1 MEQKDYLLREIEK
14 IGLVLKM
21 IFNKIAGKDMND
33 SITLENQFEQSK
45 ELLLQETGFNTEL
58 FLTLEKT
65 EAEAYI
71 SKFTGLNCLNIELM
85 ADVFR
90 ETGMRASPAQQ
101 EQYLESALHLYTL
114 CNRMDKT
121 YSMEREN
128 KIRDILEAL

>member
-21 IFNKIAGKDMND
+21 IFNKIVGKDVND

-45 ELLLQETGFNTEL
+45 ELLLKETGFDTEL

-71 SKFTGLNCLNIELM
+71 STFSGLNCSNIELM

-90 ETGMRASPAQQ
+90 ETGMRAAPAKQK
-101 EQYLESALHLYTL
+101 QYLESALYLYSL

-128 KIRDILEAL
+128 KISEIKNAL